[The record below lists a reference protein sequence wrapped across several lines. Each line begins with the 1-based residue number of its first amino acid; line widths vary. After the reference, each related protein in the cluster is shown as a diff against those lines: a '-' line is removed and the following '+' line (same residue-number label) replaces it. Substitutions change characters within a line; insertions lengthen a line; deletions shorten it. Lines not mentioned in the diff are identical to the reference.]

1 MLKDI
6 HSLMHTLHTD
16 LCGRNRLYNLTY
28 SQLGRIKLDKYHFF
42 VNDDESEKWPLT
54 KNKLIFV
61 ITTKT
66 QRSYAGD
73 ATFRR
78 QQKIV
83 IDVSSSVIHSVSVN
97 LSRHNVCILCVRNFH
112 ADSQRN

>member
-54 KNKLIFV
+54 KIN
-61 ITTKT
+61 
-66 QRSYAGD
+66 
-73 ATFRR
+73 
-78 QQKIV
+78 
-83 IDVSSSVIHSVSVN
+83 
-97 LSRHNVCILCVRNFH
+97 
-112 ADSQRN
+112 